1 MRRDGIERQTLL
13 IALIPILVMAALLEN
28 YFVYTRFADL
38 DNALLE
44 RSQLM
49 TRQLASSSEYAVFSG
64 NIAQLKQNL
73 NATLAQMDVNEIVVL
88 DDASHVLVG
97 GGNDSDDY
105 ASFAKKVDATH
116 PIYQDDAEL
125 VLYEPIVATQI
136 QLDDLGLSNSP
147 PPTSGGQLGAV
158 VIEIGKSRLNNQKH
172 QILLFNLLAT
182 LVVLLTTLMV
192 TLWAARRVTR
202 PILDMNR
209 AIRHIGEGNLDT
221 RIFPQPKVRE
231 LNQLSSGI
239 NQMAEQL
246 QQERNTLELRIAE
259 ATRELREKNEEAQRA
274 NEEKAQLNEK
284 LGLTLNALEAIIE
297 ANPDILYVFNIKGE
311 LTKWNSN
318 FEKFCGLTPEQM
330 MHRGV
335 AEFVCEED
343 RPNDIKDVMELFKT
357 GLEIRLIRH
366 DGVLV
371 PFLCNGAALKNPS
384 GEIIGFTGTGRDITE
399 RKQAEIA
406 LLQHEKEL
414 QLAKERAEAAN
425 LAKSEFIANMSH
437 EIRTPMNSVLGMAQL
452 ALNGQ
457 TDPRQRDYLEK
468 IQLSGEHL
476 LGIIDNILD
485 FSKIDA
491 GKLDLETTDFNLDE
505 VRRNL
510 LNLVAWK
517 AAEKN
522 IRLIFDF
529 DPGIAHGLRGDPLR
543 LSQVLINFIN
553 NAIKFTEQGEIVVR
567 ARTVEE
573 SENEILLR
581 FEVQDTGIG
590 MTREEMAKLFQTF
603 QQADSSISRKYGG
616 SGLGLAISRRLAV
629 LMGGEVGVESTL
641 GKGSLFWF
649 TSRLGKTG
657 EPELT
662 LPKPEHGGLERSM
675 QAAKAAIN
683 GAHILL
689 AEDNP
694 FNQQV
699 AVRFLQDAGAI
710 VSVAGTGEEALD
722 LLRRQHFDCVLMD
735 VQMPVMD
742 GFEATRQIC
751 ADPALAGI
759 PVIAMTANASKG
771 DRESCFAAGM
781 DDFIGKPFKLHT
793 FYATLA
799 KWLPV
804 RPPLTL
810 PPVAPLES
818 TVAMTMSGDPGL
830 IDFSVLAELMENNA
844 QEMREFALKFIASTR
859 EDLIQIE
866 AALERSDRVA
876 LATLGHRTK
885 SSASMVGAM
894 GFAQLCQALEN
905 GNDTGDMD
913 QARDIVGK
921 MRPLLERIKEYIDSN
936 LA

>member
-28 YFVYTRFADL
+28 YFVYTRFTDL
-38 DNALLE
+38 DSALLE

-49 TRQLASSSEYAVFSG
+49 ARQLAASGEYAVFSG
-64 NIAQLKQNL
+64 NMTLLKQNL
-73 NATLAQMDVNEIVVL
+73 DTALAQPDVKKIAVL
-88 DDASHVLVG
+88 NTASEVLIGVG
-97 GGNDSDDY
+97 SDRGEY
-105 ASFAKKVDATH
+105 ANLSALANTKT
-116 PIYQDDAEL
+116 PLYQDENVL

-136 QLDDLGLSNSP
+136 QMDELDQGNA
-147 PPTSGGQLGAV
+147 PTPAAATPLGAV
-158 VIEIGKSRLNNQKH
+158 IIEISKLRLTNQKH
-172 QILLFNLLAT
+172 EILLINLLAT
-182 LVVLLTTLMV
+182 LLVLMVTLMV

-246 QQERNTLELRIAE
+246 QQERSTLELRIAE
-259 ATRELREKNEEAQRA
+259 ATRELREKNEEARQT

-311 LTKWNSN
+311 LIKWNSN
-318 FEKFCGLTPEQM
+318 FEKFCGLTSAQM
-330 MHRGV
+330 MLREA
-335 AEFVCEED
+335 AEFVYEED
-343 RPNDIKDVMELFKT
+343 RPKDIKDVMELFKT

-406 LLQHEKEL
+406 LLQHEREL
-414 QLAKERAEAAN
+414 QVAKERAEAAN

-457 TDPRQRDYLEK
+457 TDPKQRDYLEK

-491 GKLDLETTDFNLDE
+491 GKLDLETTDFDLNAVRHNL
-505 VRRNL
+505 V
-510 LNLVAWK
+510 NLVAWK

-529 DPGIAHGLRGDPLR
+529 EPSIAHGLRGDPLR

-581 FEVQDTGIG
+581 FEVHDTGIG

-649 TSRLGKTG
+649 TSRLGKTS
-657 EPELT
+657 ELELS
-662 LPKPEHGGLERSM
+662 LPKPEYGELERSM

-683 GAHILL
+683 GVHILL

-710 VSVAGTGEEALD
+710 VSVAGNGEEALD

-759 PVIAMTANASKG
+759 PIIAMTANASKG

-793 FYATLA
+793 LYATLA

-804 RPPLTL
+804 RSPLTPL
-810 PPVAPLES
+810 PVAPIES
-818 TVAMTMSGDPGL
+818 AVAMTMSGDPEL
-830 IDFSVLAELMENNA
+830 IDFSVLAELMENNV
-844 QEMREFALKFIASTR
+844 QEMREFALKFITSTQ

-866 AALERSDRVA
+866 AALKRSDRAA
-876 LATLGHRTK
+876 LATLGHRAK
-885 SSASMVGAM
+885 SPATMVGAM

-905 GNDTGDMD
+905 CNDTGDMD
-913 QARDIVGK
+913 QVRDIVGR
-921 MRPLLERIKEYIDSN
+921 MRPLLEQIKEYIDSN
-936 LA
+936 LV